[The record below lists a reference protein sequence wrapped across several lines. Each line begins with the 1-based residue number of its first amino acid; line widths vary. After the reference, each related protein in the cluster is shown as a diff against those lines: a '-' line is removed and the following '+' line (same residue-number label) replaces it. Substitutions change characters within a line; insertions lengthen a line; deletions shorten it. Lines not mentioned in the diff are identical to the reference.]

1 MRQAR
6 SKRVGNSFG
15 DRLKQERL
23 SRQLTQGELGGELY
37 SASYISLLENAHR
50 EPTTEIIKQL
60 ATQLQMSPSTIAEWV
75 QASSPAESEYL
86 RLSLCARQCWDTRDY
101 LGAANN
107 AKAAA
112 DLACANQNPVI
123 WWNMTFLSANSLLR
137 NGNHTDAV
145 EVLDALLKHP
155 LTTASDPLS
164 LRANQVMAAA
174 MLAQG
179 SLAEAIEHATSAVE
193 IGSGDSAE
201 EFSAYLMALQTLV
214 GALTEAGR
222 LDEAWTHTLILAD
235 SVTDSTPDQMAGE
248 IHWVIGNVAFI
259 RQDIRVGLEHHAKA
273 SRLLSPA
280 ADLARWAQFNKATA
294 WVRLMAGVVEP
305 ATLQAIERSELA
317 HSVVGATASETLEVS
332 LLRARWHYLNGELPL
347 ALELLETIEGNKEQL
362 APHIAGDSA
371 LLLGS
376 ALQAADSCTE
386 ALEAFTKARDRYIT
400 AGAADRAAVAQE
412 HIRELEGSRS

>member
-1 MRQAR
+1 MG
-6 SKRVGNSFG
+6 SSFG

-23 SRQLTQGELGGELY
+23 SRQLTQAELGGELY

-50 EPTTEIIKQL
+50 EPTADIIKQL
-60 ATQLQMSPSTIAEWV
+60 AAQLQMAPSTIAEWV

-101 LGAANN
+101 LGAASN

-137 NGNHTDAV
+137 NGNHAEAI
-145 EVLDALLKHP
+145 EVLAALLKHP

-164 LRANQVMAAA
+164 LRAHQVMAAT

-179 SLAEAIEHATSAVE
+179 SLSEAIQHATAAVE

-201 EFSAYLMALQTLV
+201 EFSAYLLALQTLV

-259 RQDIRVGLEHHAKA
+259 RQDIRAGLEHHAKA

-317 HSVVGATASETLEVS
+317 HSVVGATASESLEVS
-332 LLRARWHYLNGELPL
+332 LLRARWHYLNGELPR
-347 ALELLETIEGNKEQL
+347 ALELLANIEANKEHL

-376 ALQAADSCTE
+376 ALKAADNCAQ
-386 ALEAFTKARDRYIT
+386 ALEAFTNARDRFVL

-412 HIRELEGSRS
+412 HITELQGSRS